1 MLVVFLIFL
10 VILLLLLKIGIV
22 AEYGEDG
29 FSGYLKILF
38 FKLKLPPEKKTNKK
52 KEIKTKE
59 ISKEKKGFGDLETLK
74 GIVSP
79 ILKTLGKLLRMI
91 SINRLTLDIKIAT
104 GDAYST
110 ALLYGGAWAG
120 VGMIFP
126 TLDNNIKIK
135 KKSISINADFENTE
149 STAYMYA
156 DISLRVWQ
164 ILILGIYLIFQY
176 IRKQKGFEK
185 NGGTRT

>member
-10 VILLLLLKIGIV
+10 VILLLLLKIAVV

-38 FKLKLPPEKKTNKK
+38 FKLKLPPEKKKKAKPETKEAPQEKK
-52 KEIKTKE
+52 KH
-59 ISKEKKGFGDLETLK
+59 GDLGTLK

-79 ILKTLGKLLRMI
+79 ILKTLGKLIRMI
-91 SINRLTLDIKIAT
+91 SINRLVLDIKIAT

-126 TLDNNIKIK
+126 ALDNNIKIK

-164 ILILGIYLIFQY
+164 VLILGIYLIFQY

>member
-1 MLVVFLIFL
+1 MLVVFLMFL
-10 VILLLLLKIGIV
+10 AILLLLLKIAVV

-38 FKLKLPPEKKTNKK
+38 FKLKLPPEKKK
-52 KEIKTKE
+52 
-59 ISKEKKGFGDLETLK
+59 KEKKDTKTDGAPKEKRNFGNLESLK

-79 ILKTLGKLLRMI
+79 VLKTLGKLLRMI
-91 SINRLTLDIKIAT
+91 SINRLVLDVKIAT

-110 ALLYGGAWAG
+110 ALVYGGAWAG

-126 TLDNNIKIK
+126 ALDNIKIK

-156 DISLRVWQ
+156 DVSIRVWQ
-164 ILILGIYLIFQY
+164 ILILGIYLILQY